1 MDKTSEYV
9 FFRIDGESDMTARV
23 FLISLT
29 VLAVGIFILSGVSS
43 AQTDAKPKD
52 SKPVTKLD
60 PNAVKPIPL
69 PAPTVQA
76 VDGKNATAPTPT
88 DDDEI
93 LPYYNNYLKEYRL
106 GPSDVITVEVFGQC
120 PDYCKAN
127 ITIPPNAKISYPL
140 VREGVMVAGRTVE
153 QVAAEITKKLDE
165 FIIDPK
171 VTVTLDKAMNTR
183 YSVMGNVAAPGV
195 RVMDR
200 KVSVYEAVLDAGGVT
215 KNGDKSK
222 VWVVSYTKDGHLAKK
237 MVSLTQMENGKGE
250 MVYLNPG
257 DQVFVAGKGF
267 TFEKFLQ
274 VLGQASAARVLF
286 GSPL

>member
-1 MDKTSEYV
+1 M
-9 FFRIDGESDMTARV
+9 
-23 FLISLT
+23 
-29 VLAVGIFILSGVSS
+29 LAAGIFILSGMSI
-43 AQTDAKPKD
+43 AQTPVKPKD

-69 PAPTVQA
+69 PAPTNQA
-76 VDGKNATAPTPT
+76 VDGKNATAPTT
-88 DDDEI
+88 ADDDEI

-106 GPSDVITVEVFGQC
+106 GPSDVISVEVFGQC
-120 PDYCKAN
+120 PDYCKTG
-127 ITIPPNAKISYPL
+127 ITIPPNARISYPL

-183 YSVMGNVAAPGV
+183 FSVMGNVAAPGV

-215 KNGDKSK
+215 KNGDKNK
-222 VWVVSYTKDGHLAKK
+222 VYVVSYAKDGRLDRKL
-237 MVSLTQMENGKGE
+237 VSLAQMETGKAE
-250 MVYLNPG
+250 MVYLSPG
-257 DQVFVAGKGF
+257 DQVFVSGKGF
-267 TFEKFLQ
+267 TIEKFFD
-274 VLGQASAARVLF
+274 VLGRASAARILF
-286 GSPL
+286 GSPF